1 MSSLGT
7 FFFSIS
13 RCPVVYTIAL
23 CMSEMATFLPISSPF
38 VRFAGRFVDPAF
50 GVAAGYNFFLFQASL
65 CKLINKKRKTK
76 GEEKRERKRTKK
88 KGNYLASSIEENR
101 LTKEQQQVPFEI
113 TVCNLVIRYWTT
125 AIPTWAVC
133 LIFLALYAALNY
145 IRVSGYGEAEF
156 WMSIGKVILIV
167 GLILYTFIVMVG
179 GNPKHDAFGFRY
191 WKNPGA
197 FTTKYR
203 EGDTGRFLGFLYCLF
218 QAAFVVAGPEYVS
231 MTAGEVRK

>member
-1 MSSLGT
+1 M
-7 FFFSIS
+7 
-13 RCPVVYTIAL
+13 VYTIAL

-65 CKLINKKRKTK
+65 CKLIEKKRK
-76 GEEKRERKRTKK
+76 EKKRKRKRKNEKEKGRK
-88 KGNYLASSIEENR
+88 KGNYRASSIEENQ
-101 LTKEQQQVPFEI
+101 LTKEQHQVPFEI

-231 MTAGEVRK
+231 MTAGEVRN

>member
-1 MSSLGT
+1 M
-7 FFFSIS
+7 
-13 RCPVVYTIAL
+13 
-23 CMSEMATFLPISSPF
+23 
-38 VRFAGRFVDPAF
+38 
-50 GVAAGYNFFLFQASL
+50 
-65 CKLINKKRKTK
+65 
-76 GEEKRERKRTKK
+76 
-88 KGNYLASSIEENR
+88 
-101 LTKEQQQVPFEI
+101 PFEI

-203 EGDTGRFLGFLYCLF
+203 EGDLGRFLGFLYCLF

-231 MTAGEVRK
+231 MTAGEVRNQPFANRI

>member
-1 MSSLGT
+1 M
-7 FFFSIS
+7 
-13 RCPVVYTIAL
+13 
-23 CMSEMATFLPISSPF
+23 
-38 VRFAGRFVDPAF
+38 
-50 GVAAGYNFFLFQASL
+50 
-65 CKLINKKRKTK
+65 
-76 GEEKRERKRTKK
+76 
-88 KGNYLASSIEENR
+88 
-101 LTKEQQQVPFEI
+101 PFEI

-203 EGDTGRFLGFLYCLF
+203 EGDLGRFLGFLYCLF

-231 MTAGEVRK
+231 MTAGEVRNQPCTTEYEKVLSRNNAKSRPFFVVVFFWFAGRESTSSSSQSVSFHLLAIDDFLRPRKSLGRHQRAVQ

>member
-1 MSSLGT
+1 
-7 FFFSIS
+7 
-13 RCPVVYTIAL
+13 
-23 CMSEMATFLPISSPF
+23 MSEMATFLPISSPF

-65 CKLINKKRKTK
+65 CKLIEKKRKRNGK
-76 GEEKRERKRTKK
+76 ERKRETK
-88 KGNYLASSIEENR
+88 NQ
-101 LTKEQQQVPFEI
+101 LTKEQHQVPFEI

-203 EGDTGRFLGFLYCLF
+203 EGDLGRFLGFLYCLF

-231 MTAGEVRK
+231 MTAGEVRNQPCTTE

>member
-1 MSSLGT
+1 
-7 FFFSIS
+7 
-13 RCPVVYTIAL
+13 
-23 CMSEMATFLPISSPF
+23 MSEMATFLPISSPF

-65 CKLINKKRKTK
+65 CKLIEKKRKRKRK
-76 GEEKRERKRTKK
+76 GKGKKGKKRKGKEKRE
-88 KGNYLASSIEENR
+88 NQ
-101 LTKEQQQVPFEI
+101 LTKEQHQVPFEI

-203 EGDTGRFLGFLYCLF
+203 EGDLGRFLGFLYCLF

-231 MTAGEVRK
+231 MTAGEVRNQPFVQANEKGLVSEQC

>member
-1 MSSLGT
+1 
-7 FFFSIS
+7 
-13 RCPVVYTIAL
+13 
-23 CMSEMATFLPISSPF
+23 MSEMATFLPISSPF

-65 CKLINKKRKTK
+65 CKLIEKKRKRK
-76 GEEKRERKRTKK
+76 GKERKRKERKGKEREKK
-88 KGNYLASSIEENR
+88 RKEKRKRKKNQ
-101 LTKEQQQVPFEI
+101 LTKEQHQVPFEI

-203 EGDTGRFLGFLYCLF
+203 EGDLGRFLGFLYCLF

-231 MTAGEVRK
+231 MTAGEVRNQPCAN

>member
-1 MSSLGT
+1 
-7 FFFSIS
+7 
-13 RCPVVYTIAL
+13 
-23 CMSEMATFLPISSPF
+23 MSEMATFLPISSPF

-50 GVAAGYNFFLFQASL
+50 GVAAAYNFFLFQASL
-65 CKLINKKRKTK
+65 CKLIKKKRKR
-76 GEEKRERKRTKK
+76 KREKGKERKGKRKRKK
-88 KGNYLASSIEENR
+88 NQ
-101 LTKEQQQVPFEI
+101 LTKEQHQVPFEI

-133 LIFLALYAALNY
+133 LIFRALYAALNY

-203 EGDTGRFLGFLYCLF
+203 EGDLGRFLGFLYCLF

-231 MTAGEVRK
+231 MTAGEVRNQPFVQTE

>member
-1 MSSLGT
+1 M
-7 FFFSIS
+7 
-13 RCPVVYTIAL
+13 VYTIAL

-65 CKLINKKRKTK
+65 CKLIKKKRKTK
-76 GEEKRERKRTKK
+76 GKEKRKRKRKK
-88 KGNYLASSIEENR
+88 KKCNYLASNIEENQ

-179 GNPKHDAFGFRY
+179 GNPKHDTFGFRY

-231 MTAGEVRK
+231 MTAGEVRKQPCANRMKSLVSEKC

>member
-1 MSSLGT
+1 M
-7 FFFSIS
+7 
-13 RCPVVYTIAL
+13 VYTIAL

-65 CKLINKKRKTK
+65 CKLIKKKRK
-76 GEEKRERKRTKK
+76 RKRRKK
-88 KGNYLASSIEENR
+88 ETGKGKGKGRKGNYLASNIEENR